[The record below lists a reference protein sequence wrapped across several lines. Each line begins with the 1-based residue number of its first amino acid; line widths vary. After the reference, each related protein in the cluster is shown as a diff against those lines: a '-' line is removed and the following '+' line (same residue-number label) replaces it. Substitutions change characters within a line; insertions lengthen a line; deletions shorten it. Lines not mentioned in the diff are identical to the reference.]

1 MNLKKLFLKYCE
13 DEQLEKNQNQFDIIE
28 SLHKYY
34 IKNFK
39 QSFLS
44 KVFKKKDRL
53 GFYLVGDVGVGK
65 TMILNFFFSTFKRKK
80 IKTTF

>member
-1 MNLKKLFLKYCE
+1 MNLKKSFLKYCE

-39 QSFLS
+39 QSF
-44 KVFKKKDRL
+44 
-53 GFYLVGDVGVGK
+53 
-65 TMILNFFFSTFKRKK
+65 
-80 IKTTF
+80 